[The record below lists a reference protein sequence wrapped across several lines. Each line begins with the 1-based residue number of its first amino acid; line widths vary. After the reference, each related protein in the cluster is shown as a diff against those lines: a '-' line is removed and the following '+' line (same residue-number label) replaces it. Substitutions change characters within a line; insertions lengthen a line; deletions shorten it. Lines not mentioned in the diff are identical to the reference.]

1 MKILLIEDDMDLGNG
16 VRIALRDQG
25 MQVVWVR
32 SLDHAARSIEHDSC
46 ELVLL
51 DLGLP
56 DGDGLDLLAR
66 LRAAAAFIACAL
78 VRILF
83 RKYCSGYRFRLPS
96 SRNSIALYQSF
107 Q

>member
-32 SLDHAARSIEHDSC
+32 SLEDAARSIEHDSC

-51 DLGLP
+51 D
-56 DGDGLDLLAR
+56 
-66 LRAAAAFIACAL
+66 
-78 VRILF
+78 
-83 RKYCSGYRFRLPS
+83 RKSVV
-96 SRNSIALYQSF
+96 
-107 Q
+107 